1 MSTPTRSSFMR
12 FGFIAVAALTMA
24 ACGPED
30 APPAAEPTAATVAE
44 MPTTAPAEMPTDA
57 PAPSADAGAVQL
69 APVDPSAVTGD
80 IVTAGSSTVFPL
92 SERIAARF
100 KDEGYAGNVTIDS
113 VGTGAGFER
122 FCTAGETDIAN
133 ASRAIK
139 DEEKANCAKINRE
152 VVEFRVGTD
161 ALAIVVNPENTWA
174 EDITVEELKTMFS
187 GAKTWQDVR
196 ADWPAEPVKL
206 FSPGTD
212 SGTFDYFVEAVFE
225 KDEAPL
231 LAANPQMSED
241 DNILAQGVEGDKG
254 AIGYFGYAYYA
265 ESGGKLKILKVDGV
279 EAGGTTVEDGTYPLS
294 RPLFIYSSKDVL
306 TAKPQVASFVS
317 YYLSTVNEE
326 IVEAGYFPASAE
338 ALDEAETAWT
348 TAAGQ

>member
-1 MSTPTRSSFMR
+1 MSTPTYSTFTRI
-12 FGFIAVAALTMA
+12 GFVAVTALTMA
-24 ACGPED
+24 ACGPTE
-30 APPAAEPTAATVAE
+30 APPAAEPTAAAVAE
-44 MPTTAPAEMPTDA
+44 MPTTAPVEMPTDA

-69 APVDPSAVTGD
+69 TPVDPATITGD

-139 DEEKANCAKINRE
+139 DEEKANCEKINRE

-161 ALAIVVNPENTWA
+161 ALAIVVNPQNDWA
-174 EDITVEELKTMFS
+174 DDITLDELKAIFA
-187 GAKTWQDVR
+187 GAATWQEVR
-196 ADWPAEPVKL
+196 AEWPAEPVKL

-279 EAGGTTVEDGTYPLS
+279 EPNFTTAEDGTYPLS
-294 RPLFIYSSKDVL
+294 RPLYIYSSVDVL
-306 TAKPQVASFVS
+306 TAKPQVASFIS
-317 YYLSTVNEE
+317 YYLSSVNEE
-326 IVEAGYFPASAE
+326 IEAAGYFPASAA
-338 ALDEAETAWT
+338 ALDEAETNWT

>member
-1 MSTPTRSSFMR
+1 MSTPTYSTFTRI
-12 FGFIAVAALTMA
+12 GFIAVAALTMA
-24 ACGPED
+24 ACGPTE

-44 MPTTAPAEMPTDA
+44 MPTTAPVEMPTDA

-69 APVDPSAVTGD
+69 APVDPAAVTGD

-139 DEEKANCAKINRE
+139 DEEKANCEKISRE

-161 ALAIVVNPENTWA
+161 ALAIVVNPQNDWA
-174 EDITVEELKTMFS
+174 DDITLEELKSIFA
-187 GAKTWQDVR
+187 GAKTWQEVR
-196 ADWPAEPVKL
+196 AEWPAEPVKL

-265 ESGGKLKILKVDGV
+265 ESSGKLKILKVGGV
-279 EAGGTTVEDGTYPLS
+279 EPNFTTAEDGTYPLS
-294 RPLFIYSSKDVL
+294 RPLYIYSSVDVL
-306 TAKPQVASFVS
+306 TAKPQVASFIS
-317 YYLSTVNEE
+317 YYLSSVNEE
-326 IVEAGYFPASAE
+326 IEAAGYFPASAA
-338 ALDEAETAWT
+338 ALDEAETNWT